1 MMQVRLADRYR
12 AIRVPAGA
20 PEDEFAG
27 AVGRGL
33 GAKPRSLPCRFFYDT
48 AGSRLF
54 ERICELPEYYPTRTE
69 EGILRAHAR
78 EIIESVGEEVALA
91 EFGSGD
97 SRKTR
102 ILIEALL
109 ERQARLAYAPIDI
122 SIEYLEASARALLE
136 QYRRLWLTAIGG
148 EYLDAVRH
156 LPRHTCPRLI
166 VFLGGNIG
174 NMQES
179 QAVAFLALV
188 RREMGDR
195 DRLLVGYDRLKAP
208 DILRAAYNDAAGITA
223 AFNKNLLARINR
235 ELRGEFNLDAFAH
248 DAPFVE
254 AYARIEMHLVSLRD
268 QTVRV
273 AALGRSF
280 GFSRHE
286 TIHTENSHKYEPE
299 QFARLAAASGLIV
312 TESWSDAHQWFSLAL
327 LARDV
332 PRVGAPQRC
341 A

>member
-1 MMQVRLADRYR
+1 MQVRLADRYR
-12 AIRVPAGA
+12 AIRVPVGA

-27 AVGRGL
+27 AVARGL

-69 EGILRAHAR
+69 EAILRAHAR
-78 EIIESVGEEVALA
+78 EIVESVGEEVALA
-91 EFGSGD
+91 EFGSGN

-109 ERQARLAYAPIDI
+109 ERQAQLAYAPVDI
-122 SIEYLEASARALLE
+122 SIEYLEASARVLLE
-136 QYRRLWLTAIGG
+136 RYRRLWLTAIGG

-156 LPRHTCPRLI
+156 LPRHMGPRLI

-174 NMQES
+174 NMEES
-179 QAVAFLALV
+179 EAVAFLALV

-195 DRLLVGYDRLKAP
+195 DRLLVGYDRLK
-208 DILRAAYNDAAGITA
+208 DHHILRAAYNDAAGITA
-223 AFNKNLLARINR
+223 AFNKNLLVRINR
-235 ELRGEFNLDAFAH
+235 ELGGEFPLDAFEH

-254 AYARIEMHLVSLRD
+254 AHARIEMHLVSRRD

-273 AALGRSF
+273 AALERCF

-299 QFARLAAASGLIV
+299 RFARMAAAAGLLV
-312 TESWSDAHQWFSLAL
+312 TESWSDARRWFTLAL
-327 LARDV
+327 LAREDA
-332 PRVGAPQRC
+332 GFSAPQGWS
-341 A
+341 